1 MKQVTATQTL
11 LSEVAFLF
19 GETMK
24 KLLMIDN
31 YDSFTYNL
39 VQLFLTLDLD
49 ITVRRNDRTTI
60 DEIEHLRT
68 DYLVISPGPK
78 APQQAGLSKDI
89 IRHFTGRIPILGVC
103 LGMQCI
109 NEVFGGQT
117 IRAPLPVHGKTAD
130 VYHEGENIFAGIPSP
145 FTAARYHSLA
155 VEQKNGALTVS
166 ARTEDNVIMGLYH
179 TKYPLF
185 GVQFHPES
193 FLTEHGS
200 RLAENFLATG

>member
-1 MKQVTATQTL
+1 MGSV
-11 LSEVAFLF
+11 
-19 GETMK
+19 MK

-39 VQLFLTLDLD
+39 VQLFLLFDLD
-49 ITVRRNDRTTI
+49 ITVRRNDQVSI
-60 DEIEHLRT
+60 EEIEHMHP

-78 APQQAGLSKDI
+78 APQQAGLSNEI
-89 IRHFTGRIPILGVC
+89 IRRFAGRIPILGVC

-117 IRAPLPVHGKTAD
+117 VRAPLPVHGKTTD
-130 VYHEGENIFAGIPSP
+130 VYHEGGNIFAGIPSP

-155 VEQKNGALTVS
+155 VHQNNGTLTVS
-166 ARTEDNVIMGLYH
+166 ARTEDNIIMGLYH
-179 TKYPLF
+179 TEHPLF

-200 RLAENFLATG
+200 KMAENFLAAG